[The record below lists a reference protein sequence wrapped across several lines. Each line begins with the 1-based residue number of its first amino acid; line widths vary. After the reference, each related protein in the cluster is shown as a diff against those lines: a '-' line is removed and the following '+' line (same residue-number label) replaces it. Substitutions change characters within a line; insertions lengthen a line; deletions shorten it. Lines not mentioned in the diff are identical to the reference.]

1 MIREDQQQFG
11 GNSFRVGVA
20 TTAAQQGIGDA
31 PIKFF
36 GRSHSLAFQVYI
48 KTPISSLAG
57 Y

>member
-1 MIREDQQQFG
+1 MIGEDPQQFG
-11 GNSFRVGVA
+11 GHSFRVGVT
-20 TTAAQQGIGDA
+20 TTAAQQGISDA
-31 PIKFF
+31 TIKLF